1 MATNRKIIGNKFLKV
16 VASDNAHLAV
26 GDMIDA
32 FMSETFYYVYGTRI
46 GNREPCFKVSRK
58 TGRVTTMVD
67 GVAGMQHMPNIKFIT
82 WDEAL

>member
-26 GDMIDA
+26 GEMIDA
-32 FMSETFYYVYGTRI
+32 FMSETYFYVHGAKI
-46 GNREPCFKVSRK
+46 GNRQPTFKVSRK
-58 TGRVTTMVD
+58 TGRVTTMVE
-67 GVAGMQHMPNIKFIT
+67 GMRGMQHMPNIKFIT